1 SEGTIW
7 MGLQGLF
14 TKNII
19 SHLVPD
25 IASHRI
31 HVCGPPAMMEAILAS
46 LKELNVPADLIL
58 TEAFGPEKKPEI
70 AQEELEAIKAET
82 RAMISFRKSEKMVP
96 ILPDR
101 TLLEIAEANG
111 VTIDNACRTGQC
123 GLCKVKLLSG
133 EVTMACEDALSK
145 EDKQQRL
152 ILACQAKAT
161 QNIEVDA

>member
-1 SEGTIW
+1 
-7 MGLQGLF
+7 M
-14 TKNII
+14 
-19 SHLVPD
+19 
-25 IASHRI
+25 
-31 HVCGPPAMMEAILAS
+31 
-46 LKELNVPADLIL
+46 PADLIL

-70 AQEELEAIKAET
+70 IQEDLEAIKADT
-82 RAMISFRKSEKMVP
+82 RSMISFRKSEKMVP

-111 VTIDNACRTGQC
+111 IAIDNACRTGQC